1 MGIQGILAG
10 LLVGGPAHGYQLKAT
25 LEEELGPLWVTSA
38 SQVYLTLGRMQRDGV
53 VSSRR
58 VRQER
63 RPDRQLLA
71 LTASGRALAAE
82 WLFESDDPDE
92 SVVRLAV
99 ARLVVPDRFAELT
112 EIIAEQRSTA
122 LTELR
127 SLRRD
132 ATQGFQR
139 EAIDA
144 EIQRVQAD
152 LRWTAAV
159 RDHAEAILKRPPGA
173 HGSAASARYG

>member
-25 LEEELGPLWVTSA
+25 LEEELGPVWMTSA
-38 SQVYLTLGRMQRDGV
+38 SQVYLTLGRMHRDGV

-71 LTASGRALAAE
+71 LTASGRALALE

-112 EIIAEQRSTA
+112 DIIVEQRSAA

-144 EIQRVQAD
+144 EIQRIQAD
-152 LRWTAAV
+152 LRWTVAV
-159 RDHAEAILKRPPGA
+159 REHAGAIVQRPRS
-173 HGSAASARYG
+173 GSRSDSSARYG

>member
-1 MGIQGILAG
+1 MSIQGILAS
-10 LLVGGPAHGYQLKAT
+10 LLLDGPAHGYQLKAS
-25 LEEELGPLWVTSA
+25 LEDELGPLWVTSA

-53 VSSRR
+53 VSARR

-71 LTASGRALAAE
+71 LTAPGRALALE

-92 SVVRLAV
+92 GVVRLAL
-99 ARLVVPDRFAELT
+99 ARLVAPGRFAELID
-112 EIIAEQRSTA
+112 IIAEQRSTA
-122 LTELR
+122 LAELR

-159 RDHAEAILKRPPGA
+159 RERAEQIVQRPRAERP
-173 HGSAASARYG
+173 SQSTTRYG